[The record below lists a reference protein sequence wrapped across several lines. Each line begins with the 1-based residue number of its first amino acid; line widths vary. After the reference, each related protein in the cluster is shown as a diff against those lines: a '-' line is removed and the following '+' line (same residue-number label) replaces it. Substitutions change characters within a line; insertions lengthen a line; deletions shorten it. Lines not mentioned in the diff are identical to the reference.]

1 MMNEKNTIRLH
12 ILGSCSGT
20 EPFSGRHHTSV
31 ALELDNSLYF
41 LDAGECCSYT
51 AHLKGLDLLKTKA
64 IFVSHCHMDHVG
76 GLGNLLWNI
85 RKLSVVKRQLPE
97 ASEINVYIPQLES
110 YEGIWQTLQYTEDH
124 FRCAYG
130 HQGNQITDGLMF
142 EEKADELSVD
152 AVHNHHL
159 PHQEGEPWRSF
170 SFRIA
175 CQGNMIFYSGDT
187 QLEDL
192 AVTVPQHCDV
202 LLMET
207 GHHRVKQVCE
217 FLKGTGK
224 HIGKL
229 VFIHH
234 GVEVLQDPEEARRE
248 AKAYWGEE
256 AVVTEDGDTI
266 DLSYVLE

>member
-1 MMNEKNTIRLH
+1 MENEIKLH

-20 EPFSGRHHTSV
+20 EPFPGRHHTSV

-41 LDAGECCSYT
+41 LDAGECCSYR
-51 AHLKGLDLLKTKA
+51 AHLNGLDLLKTKA
-64 IFVSHCHMDHVG
+64 IFLSHCHMDHVG
-76 GLGNLLWNI
+76 GLGNLLWTI
-85 RKLSVVKRQLPE
+85 RKLSVVKKQPPE
-97 ASEINVYIPQLES
+97 VSEIVVYTPQIES
-110 YEGIWQTLQYTEDH
+110 YDGIWQTLQYTEDG
-124 FRCAYG
+124 FRCTYG
-130 HQGNQITDGLMF
+130 HRGIEITDGLLF
-142 EEKADELSVD
+142 EDKKDELVID

-159 PHQEGEPWRSF
+159 LHETGKPWRSF

-175 CQGNMIFYSGDT
+175 CQGKMIFYSGDT

-234 GVEVLQDPEEARRE
+234 GVEVLQNPEQARQEANL
-248 AKAYWGEE
+248 YWGEQ
-256 AVVTEDGDTI
+256 AVITEDGDI
-266 DLSYVLE
+266 IEV